1 MRMLNGTSPEG
12 FFLVGREMLKLSA
25 KKSVIRVVLN
35 AMLPFFGPLSVFGR
49 RVDRDSQADL

>member
-1 MRMLNGTSPEG
+1 MLNGTSPEG